1 MNERTNITD
10 KGYSYGGKDYVYE
23 TRVNPVTN
31 VSYQVA
37 IEKPAPEN
45 GATPLSSVPK

>member
-37 IEKPAPEN
+37 IEKPAV
-45 GATPLSSVPK
+45 S